1 MKADHIRWQMRIG
14 MALLAP
20 AAVSLFLSSSALRAE
35 DTPTIKGEVTFSKD
49 IAPILQRSCQ
59 NCHQPNSV
67 APMSLL
73 TYKDV
78 RPWARA
84 IKERTALRDKR
95 GAMPPWFIEKNVG
108 IQHYKNDP
116 SLSDLEIAKVAKWV
130 DSGAPEGNP
139 ADLPPPIPLQDGTKW
154 TLGEPDL
161 VVSTEEI
168 TVKAGA
174 PDWWGELASV
184 PTGLKEDR
192 WVKSI
197 EMRETN
203 DIPAATDGGRA
214 TVGGRYVFHHM
225 IWTTTVPGQQAALG
239 EDVGEG
245 SGTWPIHEVGRN
257 ADTFPD
263 SAGKLLKANSNLVFA
278 SAHIHS
284 NGRDT
289 KARLLFGFKFFPKGY
304 TPTVRYARRGLG
316 NGVDIDMKPNEAN
329 QRLDA
334 YKVLDENTKITSYE
348 PHLHA
353 PGVRMCLEAIWGI
366 NIQTLSCSGYDH
378 NWVRVYDYD
387 DDYAPLL
394 PKGTILHIIGYM
406 DTTPANRNVPDSR
419 NWSGAGNRSISNM
432 FIDLGQGIALNDE
445 QFYAEM
451 KKRREKLN
459 LNPNDVLIGCPLCNG
474 DPIPPPMRMKTA
486 PTGGGSGSGQ

>member
-1 MKADHIRWQMRIG
+1 MKPGNLRWQLKIG
-14 MALLAP
+14 LALLAP
-20 AAVSLFLSSSALRAE
+20 AAVSVLLSSALKA
-35 DTPTIKGEVTFSKD
+35 DDAPVIKGEVTYSKD

-73 TYKDV
+73 TYKEV

-116 SLSDLEIAKVAKWV
+116 SLSDLEIAKVAKWA

-139 ADLPPPIPLQDGTKW
+139 ADLPAPVALNDGTKW

-168 TVKAGA
+168 TVKAGE
-174 PDWWGELASV
+174 PDWWGELKSV

-197 EMRETN
+197 EMREVN

-263 SAGKLLKANSNLVFA
+263 DAGKLLKANSSLVFA

-304 TPTVRYARRGLG
+304 EPTVRYARRGLG
-316 NGVDIDMKPNEAN
+316 NGVDIDMRPNEAN

-353 PGVRMCLEAIWGI
+353 PGVRMCLEYIWGD
-366 NIQTLSCSGYDH
+366 NIQTLSCAGYDH

-406 DTTPANRNVPDSR
+406 DTTPANRNVPDTR

-432 FIDLGQGIALNDE
+432 FIDLGQGLALTDE

-451 KKRREKLN
+451 KKRREKLKLGAN
-459 LNPNDVLIGCPLCNG
+459 EMLIGCPLCNG
-474 DPIPPPMRMKTA
+474 DPIPPPAMKKNAGT
-486 PTGGGSGSGQ
+486 PTGGGAE

>member
-1 MKADHIRWQMRIG
+1 MNPRKSRWQLKIG
-14 MALLAP
+14 LALLAP
-20 AAVSLFLSSSALRAE
+20 AAVSVMLSSALQA
-35 DTPTIKGEVTFSKD
+35 DDAPVIKGEVTFSKD

-59 NCHQPNSV
+59 NCHQPNSA
-67 APMSLL
+67 APMSLI
-73 TYKDV
+73 TYKEV

-116 SLSDLEIAKVAKWV
+116 SLNDLEIAKIAKWA
-130 DSGAPEGNP
+130 DNGAPEGNP
-139 ADLPPPIPLQDGTKW
+139 ADLPPPVPLQDGTKW
-154 TLGEPDL
+154 NLGEPDL
-161 VVSTEEI
+161 VVSTPEI

-174 PDWWGELASV
+174 PDWWGELESA

-192 WVKSI
+192 WVKSV
-197 EMRETN
+197 EMREVN
-203 DIPAATDGGRA
+203 DIPATTDGGRP
-214 TVGGRYVFHHM
+214 TVGARFVFHHM

-245 SGTWPIHEVGRN
+245 SGSWPIHEVGRN
-257 ADTFPD
+257 ADIFPAN
-263 SAGKLLKANSNLVFA
+263 AGKLLRANSVLVFN

-289 KARLLFGFKFFPKGY
+289 KAHLLFGFKFFPKDY
-304 TPTVRYARRGLG
+304 KPTVRYAHRGLG
-316 NGVDIDMKPNEAN
+316 NGVDIDMRPNEAN

-353 PGVRMCLEAIWGI
+353 PGVRMCLEYIWGD

-419 NWSGAGNRSISNM
+419 NWSGAGNRSIANM
-432 FIDLGQGIALNDE
+432 FIDLGQGLALTDE

-451 KKRREKLN
+451 AKRREKLK
-459 LNPNDVLIGCPLCNG
+459 LSPNDMLIGCPLCNG
-474 DPIPPPMRMKTA
+474 DPIPPPVMKKKMAT
-486 PTGGGSGSGQ
+486 PTGAGGQ

>member
-1 MKADHIRWQMRIG
+1 MQDKRFRL
-14 MALLAP
+14 ALLATVALSAFP
-20 AAVSLFLSSSALRAE
+20 LSAAENIA
-35 DTPTIKGEVTFSKD
+35 GEVTFSKD

-67 APMSLL
+67 APMSLI

-78 RPWARA
+78 RPWARS

-95 GAMPPWFIEKNVG
+95 GVMPPWFIEKNIG

-116 SLSDLEIAKVAKWV
+116 SLNDLEIAKIAKWA

-139 ADLPPPIPLQDGTKW
+139 ADMPPPVPLIDGTKW
-154 TLGEPDL
+154 NLGEPDL

-174 PDWWGELASV
+174 PDWWGELVSV
-184 PTGLKEDR
+184 PTKMTEDR
-192 WVKSI
+192 WVKSV
-197 EMRETN
+197 EMREVN
-203 DIPAATDGGRA
+203 DIPTDTGGGRA
-214 TVGGRYVFHHM
+214 TVGARYVFHHM

-257 ADTFPD
+257 ADIFPD
-263 SAGKLLKANSNLVFA
+263 NAGKLLKTGSSLVFA

-304 TPTVRYARRGLG
+304 SPSVRYARRGLG
-316 NGVDIDMKPNEAN
+316 NGVDIDMKPNESN

-334 YKVLDENTKITSYE
+334 YKVLDENTRITSYE

-353 PGVRMCLEAIWGI
+353 PGVRMCLEYIWGI
-366 NIQTLSCSGYDH
+366 NVQTLSCSGYDH

-406 DTTPANRNVPDSR
+406 DTTPANRNVPDTR

-432 FIDLGQGIALNDE
+432 FIDLGQGLALTDE

-451 KKRREKLN
+451 AARREKLK
-459 LNPNDVLIGCPLCNG
+459 LTPNDVLIGCPLCNG
-474 DPIPPPMRMKTA
+474 DLIAPPAMRKPKAA
-486 PTGGGSGSGQ
+486 PTGGGGQ

>member
-1 MKADHIRWQMRIG
+1 MNPAKSRWQLKIG
-14 MALLAP
+14 LALLAP
-20 AAVSLFLSSSALRAE
+20 AAVSVVFSSALKA
-35 DTPTIKGEVTFSKD
+35 DDVPAVKGEVTYSKD

-73 TYKDV
+73 TYKEV

-116 SLSDLEIAKVAKWV
+116 SLSDLEIAKVAKWA

-154 TLGEPDL
+154 TLGQPDL

-174 PDWWGELASV
+174 PDWWGELNSV
-184 PTGLKEDR
+184 PTGMKEDR
-192 WVKSI
+192 WVKSV
-197 EMRETN
+197 EMREVN

-225 IWTTTVPGQQAALG
+225 IWTTTVPGAQAALG

-257 ADTFPD
+257 ADIFPD
-263 SAGKLLKANSNLVFA
+263 DAGKLLKANSSLVFA

-304 TPTVRYARRGLG
+304 TPTVHYAHRGLG

-353 PGVRMCLEAIWGI
+353 PGVRMCLEYIWGI
-366 NIQTLSCSGYDH
+366 NIQTLSCAGYDH

-406 DTTPANRNVPDSR
+406 DTTPANRNVPDTR

-432 FIDLGQGIALNDE
+432 FIDLGQGIALTDE

-459 LNPNDVLIGCPLCNG
+459 LDKNDVLIGCPLCNG
-474 DPIPPPMRMKTA
+474 DPIPPPSMKKKSA
-486 PTGGGSGSGQ
+486 PTGAGGE

>member
-1 MKADHIRWQMRIG
+1 MSAGTFCWRIKVG
-14 MALLAP
+14 LALLAP
-20 AAVSLFLSSSALRAE
+20 AVISVAASSALRAAE
-35 DTPTIKGEVTFSKD
+35 TTTVPGEVTFSKD

-59 NCHQPNSV
+59 NCHQSNSV
-67 APMSLL
+67 APMSLI
-73 TYKDV
+73 TYKEV

-84 IKERTALRDKR
+84 IKERTSRRDKQ
-95 GAMPPWFIEKNVG
+95 GAMPPWFIEKNIG

-116 SLSDLEIAKVAKWV
+116 SLSDLEIAKIAKWA

-139 ADLPPPIPLQDGTKW
+139 ADLPPPLPLIDGTKW

-161 VVSTEEI
+161 VVSSEEI
-168 TVKAGA
+168 NVKAGA

-184 PTGLKEDR
+184 PSGLTEDR
-192 WVKSI
+192 WVKSV
-197 EMRETN
+197 EMREVN
-203 DIPAATDGGRA
+203 DIPSGTNGGRA

-225 IWTTTVPGQQAALG
+225 IWTTAVPNQQAALG

-257 ADTFPD
+257 ADIFPD
-263 SAGKLLKANSNLVFA
+263 NAGKLLKANSSLVFA
-278 SAHIHS
+278 STHIHS

-304 TPTVRYARRGLG
+304 TPTVRYARRNLG
-316 NGVDIDMKPNEAN
+316 NGVDIDVKPNEAN

-353 PGVRMCLEAIWGI
+353 PGVRMCLEYIWGI
-366 NIQTLSCSGYDH
+366 NVQTLGCSGYDH
-378 NWVRVYDYD
+378 NWVRVYDYE

-406 DTTPANRNVPDSR
+406 DTTPGNRNVADSR

-432 FIDLGQGIALNDE
+432 FIDLGQGIALTDE

-451 KKRREKLN
+451 ARRREKLKMGA
-459 LNPNDVLIGCPLCNG
+459 NDVLIGCPLCNG
-474 DPIPPPMRMKTA
+474 DPIPPPARRQVR
-486 PTGGGSGSGQ
+486 PSGGGGQ